1 MNENHIRHLK
11 IENFKSIKQANFDCK
26 KVNIFIG
33 KPNVGKSNILEALS
47 VLSEAKNLHEI
58 VRFSKNYEL
67 FYDNDLINTI
77 KILTDKIGFIAEKNS
92 ISNNIN
98 CVISSDSKSLE
109 DNYDANG
116 FSEVYNLQK
125 SVADYNMNIENDENL
140 SPLNIYIDKVQYIN
154 SFQNNKSEIVSSN
167 IRKYHFKYLPAYNNG
182 FGSYLFPPFGDN
194 IWNILNSNK
203 KLREEVSE
211 LFLEYGLEFLMN
223 LKEEKFELQK
233 RVGNLVYQ
241 YDYSLTADTLQR
253 IIFHYAAIESNENAV
268 LLFEEPESHSY
279 PGYIRDLAFK
289 IAASES
295 NQFFIATHSPYLL
308 GTLMEN
314 LSYENCAIFVCSY
327 KDYQTHVRELS
338 EQEVLE
344 AIDYGQDLFMNIDSF
359 IEHE

>member
-1 MNENHIRHLK
+1 MNENHIHHLK
-11 IENFKSIKQANFDCK
+11 IENFKSIKQASFDCK

-47 VLSEAKNLHEI
+47 LLSESKTLHDI
-58 VRFSKNYEL
+58 VRFTKNYEL
-67 FYDNDLINTI
+67 FYDNDLTNTI

-98 CVISSDSKSLE
+98 CMISNDSKSLQ
-109 DNYDANG
+109 NSFDANG

-125 SVADYNMNIENDENL
+125 NVADLNLNIEDDENQT
-140 SPLNIYIDKVQYIN
+140 SLNIYTEKAQFIS
-154 SFQNNKSEIVSSN
+154 SFQNNKSDIISSN
-167 IRKYHFKYLPAYNNG
+167 IRKYHFKYLPTYNNG

-194 IWNILNSNK
+194 IWNILSNNK

-253 IIFHYAAIESNENAV
+253 IIFHYAAIESNTNSV

-289 IAASES
+289 IAYSET

-314 LSYENCAIFVCSY
+314 LSYQDCAIFICSY
-327 KDYQTHVRELS
+327 KDYQTQIRELTQ
-338 EQEVLE
+338 QEVEE

-359 IEHE
+359 ID